1 MIDFTQKFLILT
13 AHPDD
18 LEMSCA
24 GTVKKINAKGGSV
37 TNLIM
42 VRPNVDV
49 RPNRSKDKVL
59 DELKNSSKILGQKV
73 DIHDTQIFE
82 NGRPN
87 LQLTNNL
94 ITKLENKFKNFDVII
109 SHWHEDYHQDHR
121 TCFNIAQI
129 LARKNFK
136 QFLCFDQPTYNR
148 FYSNFNKNMYV
159 DITDYVDDKR
169 QALMCYD
176 TYFTDADIDAI
187 LAYNKYNGSFLGPNK
202 FAETFNMRYSK
213 I

>member
-24 GTVKKINAKGGSV
+24 GTVKKIHAKGGSV

-109 SHWHEDYHQDHR
+109 SHWHEDYHQDHK

-136 QFLCFDQPTYNR
+136 QFLCFDQTYHLALY
-148 FYSNFNKNMYV
+148 FFDYMLQSNQKLY
-159 DITDYVDDKR
+159 
-169 QALMCYD
+169 L
-176 TYFTDADIDAI
+176 
-187 LAYNKYNGSFLGPNK
+187 
-202 FAETFNMRYSK
+202 
-213 I
+213 